1 MSGGRSM
8 SERIM
13 VVDDD
18 RSIRETFAQHLSRSG
33 HEVVTAS
40 SAEEALNLLD
50 ARQPDLIITDV
61 RMPGMDGIAFLR
73 RAQLAIDDVDV
84 IVITAYEDMT
94 TAVSAMKS
102 GYDYLVKP
110 LDLDRIDLLVQRC
123 SRDRAHRR
131 QARHHSG
138 KAVKEHALE
147 NLVGHHPTM
156 VEIYKLIGVVAE
168 NRATVL
174 IRGET
179 GTGKECIARAI
190 HFNSP
195 NVAEPFIAVNCTAL
209 AETLLESELFGHVRG
224 AFTGAV
230 ESRKGYF
237 ELAGAGTVFLDEIG
251 DMSGELQA
259 KLLRVLERQEFYPV
273 GAESSRITAARV
285 IAATHRPLEELVR
298 GGEFRE
304 DLYFRL
310 KVVEITVPPL
320 RERRE
325 DIPLLA
331 EHLLGKIATK
341 LHRDVRGVS
350 PEVLRALQ
358 TYDWPGNVRELE
370 NTLTRAAVLARGPVI
385 GPEHM
390 VLDALDA
397 GANGAVG
404 TKNQNGS
411 LEAVEAAHVQ
421 AVLNRTGGNKRQ
433 AARILGISRPRLDRI
448 IEKHELIVPE

>member
-1 MSGGRSM
+1 M

-18 RSIRETFAQHLSRSG
+18 RSIRETFQQHLSGSG
-33 HEVVTAS
+33 YEIVTAS
-40 SAEEALNLLD
+40 SAEEALTLLE

-61 RMPGMDGIAFLR
+61 RMPGIDGIEFLR
-73 RAQLAIDDVDV
+73 RARSAVDDVDV

-94 TAVSAMKS
+94 TAVSAMKA
-102 GYDYLVKP
+102 GAYDYLVKP

-123 SRDRAHRR
+123 FRDRAHRR
-131 QARHHSG
+131 QARHLSG
-138 KAVKEHALE
+138 KAVEEHALE
-147 NLVGHHPTM
+147 NLVGHDPAM
-156 VEIYKLIGVVAE
+156 VEIYKLIGVLAE

-174 IRGET
+174 VRGET

-195 NVAEPFIAVNCTAL
+195 NASEPFVAVNCTAL

-237 ELAGAGTVFLDEIG
+237 ELAGMGTVFLDEVG
-251 DMSGELQA
+251 DMSAELQA

-273 GAESSRITAARV
+273 GAESPRVTKARV

-298 GGEFRE
+298 KREFRE

-310 KVVEITVPPL
+310 KVVEILVPPL
-320 RERRE
+320 RERRG
-325 DIPLLA
+325 DVPLLA
-331 EHLLGKIATK
+331 EHLVGKIAAK

-350 PEVLRALQ
+350 PDVMRELQ
-358 TYDWPGNVRELE
+358 SYDWPGNVRELE
-370 NTLTRAAVLARGPVI
+370 NVLTRAAVLARGPVI
-385 GPEHM
+385 GLEH
-390 VLDALDA
+390 LTLGALDT
-397 GANGAVG
+397 GETRAVQRG
-404 TKNQNGS
+404 HGDGS
-411 LEAVEAAHVQ
+411 LEAAEAAHVQ
-421 AVLNRTGGNKRQ
+421 EILNQTNGNKRQ

-448 IEKHELIVPE
+448 IEKHALIVPQ